1 MRAAAAAALRPSDA
15 NRVVPTAPFGYK
27 KAAFS
32 SLGMTSDASL
42 PGASRRTRL
51 CLVVLTLALVAYAA
65 IVVRDFSGPIG
76 DHVESFL
83 YEYLSYYVS
92 KNLTF
97 TPLPH
102 LGLTNDQVFYPFGT
116 TQALQSFCVE
126 RDLLFT
132 FLQSTFGRG
141 PWLQLYYMAGLAVST
156 YGSFFLLRKDHGDV
170 NATATALVANL
181 FNFYGAQKYPYHF
194 NMACVHWTTLAIV
207 VDFLLAERIA
217 ERRRLSLRLLLLRA
231 LLLVLGFGLELGHVV
246 GYGLTTLLAT
256 TVFAFVMWFRRWRE
270 GTLGEAF
277 ATWRR
282 ESAIELRA
290 HRVVVGALTAGMVLF
305 ALLYGSIVAQIVLAT
320 RQFDFRGVELG
331 VWWSHPIRL
340 FIPYTPWVH
349 PSQQPR
355 FLRVFQ
361 DQAEVGI
368 GSGGAGLF
376 VLALGAAGIWFARGR
391 RLRFVPLLV
400 VFFAFVVSRPGFDLV
415 RWMPWFA
422 FTRVFSRATVVYSTL
437 LGIFA
442 IGVPFEKL
450 ASELP
455 TKSLRFRIPA
465 AALGAF
471 GLLELFTFGSIK
483 MSHPAYAFDATFMDH
498 MKKIEALPGE
508 AVLDFP
514 FCILGGNGDKAYLC
528 PYMEKLK
535 SVYALQRFHHKKVI
549 GQYLGRVHPSQTQ
562 PFVDQGWPR
571 MWDPDDPD
579 PIEADHQDRC
589 LTEAEWTFFTEFYEK
604 NDFAGIQLAVD
615 RLPPGCPEQFYA
627 RFGKPMGTVE
637 IPKAGHLAFIPRDP
651 ATRGL
656 VDKEA
661 GKRAHLVVALTDA
674 EELVKRKPARFV
686 KVSGMSDYEWL
697 GPKEADTARWKWA
710 LLPATELAFDTV
722 GERELVLETR
732 FRVPVK
738 GQAIALE
745 LDGAPVD
752 TWKDLPTEE
761 TLTRTLRAHVAPG
774 HHVLRMRYAVGNAGA
789 NAFAPND
796 PRQMSVMFESL
807 SLRADLERR

>member
-1 MRAAAAAALRPSDA
+1 MTP
-15 NRVVPTAPFGYK
+15 PAP
-27 KAAFS
+27 
-32 SLGMTSDASL
+32 
-42 PGASRRTRL
+42 RRTRL
-51 CLVVLTLALVAYAA
+51 CLLALTFAIAVYAA

-132 FLQSTFGRG
+132 FLQASFGRG
-141 PWLQLYYMAGLAVST
+141 PWLQLYYTAGVALST
-156 YGSFFLLRKDHGDV
+156 YGTFFLLRKDHGEV
-170 NATATALVANL
+170 RATVVAIL
-181 FNFYGAQKYPYHF
+181 ASCFNFYGAQKYPYHF

-207 VDFLLAERIA
+207 VDYMLAERVA
-217 ERRRLSLRLLLLRA
+217 ERRRISLRLVLLRV

-246 GYGLTTLLAT
+246 GYGLTSLLAT
-256 TVFAFVMWFRRWRE
+256 TVFAGVVWLRRLRAGE
-270 GTLGEAF
+270 LGAAF
-277 ATWRR
+277 ATWKEDSR
-282 ESAIELRA
+282 AELRA
-290 HRVVVGALTAGMVLF
+290 HRLAIGALVLGSAVF
-305 ALLYGSIVAQIVLAT
+305 SLLYGSIVVQIVLAT

-355 FLRVFQ
+355 FLRVFE

-376 VLALGAAGIWFARGR
+376 LLALGILGVYLARGR

-400 VFFAFVVSRPGFDLV
+400 VFFLFVVSRPTFDLV

-422 FTRVFSRATVVYSTL
+422 FTRVFSRATVVYSAL
-437 LGIFA
+437 LGVFA
-442 IGVPFEKL
+442 LGVPWD
-450 ASELP
+450 ELP
-455 TKSLRFRIPA
+455 RRLSA
-465 AALGAF
+465 ASARVKAGALALGAM
-471 GLLELFTFGSIK
+471 GALELVTFASIK
-483 MSHPAYAFDATFMDH
+483 MSHPAFAFDARFMDH
-498 MKKIEALPGE
+498 MRKIEALPGE

-528 PYMEKLK
+528 PFMEKLK

-549 GQYLGRVHPSQTQ
+549 GQYLGRVHPTQTQ

-589 LTEAEWTFFTEFYEK
+589 FTEAEWTFFTEFYEK

-615 RLPPGCPEQFYA
+615 RLPPGCADQFVA
-627 RFGKPMGTVE
+627 RFGQPMGTVE
-637 IPKAGHLAFIPRDP
+637 IPKAGRLTFIPRDP

-661 GKRAHLVVALTDA
+661 GKKARLVVALTDR

-686 KVSGMSDYEWL
+686 KVSGLSDYEWI
-697 GPKEADTARWKWA
+697 GPRQADTARWKWA
-710 LLPATELAFDTV
+710 LLPETSLAFDTV
-722 GERELVLETR
+722 GSRELVLEAR
-732 FRVPVK
+732 FRVPVP
-738 GQAIALE
+738 GQSVVLE
-745 LDGAPVD
+745 LDGREVD
-752 TWKDLPTEE
+752 VWKDLPLDQ
-761 TLTRTLRAHVAPG
+761 TLARSLRAHLEPG
-774 HHVLRMRYAVGNAGA
+774 HHVLLMRYALGNEGA
-789 NAFAPND
+789 TTFTRSD
-796 PRQMSVMFESL
+796 PRKMTVMFESL
-807 SLRADLERR
+807 SLRADLDRR